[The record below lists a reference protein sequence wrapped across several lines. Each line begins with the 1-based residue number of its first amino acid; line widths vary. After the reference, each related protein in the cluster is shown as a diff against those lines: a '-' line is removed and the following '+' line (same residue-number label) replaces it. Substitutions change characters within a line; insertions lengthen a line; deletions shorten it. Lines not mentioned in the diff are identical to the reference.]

1 MSISRYSYVN
11 TFFNRST
18 LSNSDCIDAIQK
30 GISSGVIEVDIITL
44 SGKQRIDVISGQY
57 YGDSSLWWVIA
68 AASGI
73 GWSLQLPPGTLLR
86 IPKNL
91 EQVFVLL

>member
-1 MSISRYSYVN
+1 MSISRYSYVD
-11 TFFNRST
+11 FFNDGNAI
-18 LSNSDCIDAIQK
+18 SNSDCVEAINK
-30 GISSGVIEVDIITL
+30 GIDSGTIDFDLITLAGAQRLDIIA
-44 SGKQRIDVISGQY
+44 GQY
-57 YGDSSLWWVIA
+57 YGDSSFWWIIA

-91 EQVFVLL
+91 EQVFILL